1 MSRPTYP
8 VLSSECT
15 TIASLSAV
23 AGGGTTSAA
32 GDALVALSPEKP
44 IVCCEA
50 KEEPFLAPEPNKK
63 GGFDGVGVA
72 VEVEVEVAA
81 PKKDKPLVAAGMAAA
96 LAPAPTP
103 APIVPKEE
111 PKGLLLPEGGK
122 RPATPLLVPVAT
134 GKPDGAISC
143 TAPNLTVAVAGTETG
158 VGTGVTATSAT
169 IAAGTGVEE
178 GTRSSIAISSRITA
192 STCIAS
198 PVRLATTLTGAGT
211 VTAGTGTGRKK
222 KKCEGK
228 V

>member
-1 MSRPTYP
+1 MSRLTYP
-8 VLSSECT
+8 VLSSECI

-32 GDALVALSPEKP
+32 GDALVAPSPEKP
-44 IVCCEA
+44 IVCCDA

-81 PKKDKPLVAAGMAAA
+81 PKKDKPLVAAGVTA
-96 LAPAPTP
+96 APAPAP

-111 PKGLLLPEGGK
+111 PKGLLFPEGGK
-122 RPATPLLVPVAT
+122 RPATPLLVPVAA

-158 VGTGVTATSAT
+158 VGTGVTATSA
-169 IAAGTGVEE
+169 AGIGVEE
-178 GTRSSIAISSRITA
+178 GTRSSIAISSRTAA

-198 PVRLATTLTGAGT
+198 PVRSATTLTGAGT
-211 VTAGTGTGRKK
+211 VTTGTGTGRKK
-222 KKCEGK
+222 KKCG
-228 V
+228 